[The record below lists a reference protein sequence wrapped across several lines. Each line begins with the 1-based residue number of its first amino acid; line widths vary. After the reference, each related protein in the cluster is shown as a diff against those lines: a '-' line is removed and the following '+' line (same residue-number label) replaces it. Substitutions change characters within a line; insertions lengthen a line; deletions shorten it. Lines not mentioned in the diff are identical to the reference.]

1 VVDWAAANGDAA
13 LETRGPV
20 VGEVR
25 SRDGLAVRYD
35 VVGRGAPA
43 LVFVHGWSCDRSYW
57 RYQTAYFAE
66 RSTVVAVDLAG
77 HGESGTGRVA
87 WTMGSFG
94 DDVVAVIDA
103 LDLREVVLVGHSMGG
118 DVVVEAARRRP
129 DRVLGLVWVDTYR
142 ELSASTE
149 GDAAEEELESFVA
162 RFRADFAGATRD
174 FVRGVFGPHADRD
187 LVEWVAADMAAA
199 PTEIALDALGRAV
212 TNERAA
218 LAALREAGVPL
229 VAINPES
236 RPTDQAS
243 LACHGVSLVLVPEV
257 GHFVMLEDPPGFN
270 RVLEDVV
277 ERFLASAGRR
287 PI

>member
-1 VVDWAAANGDAA
+1 
-13 LETRGPV
+13 V
-20 VGEVR
+20 VGEVL

-35 VVGRGAPA
+35 VIGRGAPA

-57 RYQTAYFAE
+57 RYQTGYFAE

-77 HGESGTGRVA
+77 HGESGTGRVE

-142 ELSASTE
+142 ELSASVE
-149 GDAAEEELESFVA
+149 GDAADDELESFVA
-162 RFRADFAGATRD
+162 RFRADFAAATRD
-174 FVRGVFGPHADRD
+174 FVRGLFGPHADHD
-187 LVEWVAADMAAA
+187 LVECVAADMAAA
-199 PTEIALDALGRAV
+199 PPEIALDALGRAV
-212 TNERAA
+212 INERAA
-218 LAALREAGVPL
+218 LTALREADVPL
-229 VAINPES
+229 VAINPDY
-236 RPTDQAS
+236 RPTDRVS
-243 LACHGVSLVLVPEV
+243 LERHGVSVVVVPGV

-270 RVLEDVV
+270 RALEGVV
-277 ERFLASAGRR
+277 DRFLASGGRR
-287 PI
+287 PV